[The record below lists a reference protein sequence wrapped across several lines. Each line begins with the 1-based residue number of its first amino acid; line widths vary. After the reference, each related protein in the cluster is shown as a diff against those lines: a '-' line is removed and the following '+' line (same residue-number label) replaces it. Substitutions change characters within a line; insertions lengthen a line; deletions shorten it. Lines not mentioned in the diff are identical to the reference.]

1 MRITKNQLRQIIQ
14 EELAVVLEQQPFDVD
29 AYLQRVRS
37 GDIEVKEGDTLE
49 DLKQSGHL
57 RGRSIDDVISYNKLD
72 PNNLEIGSIIKLPPA
87 PPAAGDMHI
96 DSTLEAPRREAP
108 RRLDGG
114 DIQPLIKKARPLKAT
129 W

>member
-37 GDIEVKEGDTLE
+37 GDIEVKEGDTLW
-49 DLKQSGHL
+49 DLQQSGHL

-87 PPAAGDMHI
+87 PPAAGHMHI
-96 DSTLEAPRREAP
+96 DSTLEAPHLKP
-108 RRLDGG
+108 RQQDGG